1 MGARR
6 VVLYGWSMGVTLIS
20 AFLAHSAVAGT
31 VSAVRYLE
39 IPDVGHTCARDQ
51 DPVRYDA
58 AATEFL
64 RGYLR

>member
-1 MGARR
+1 
-6 VVLYGWSMGVTLIS
+6 MGVTLIS

-39 IPDVGHTCARDQ
+39 IPDVGHTRAWDQ

-64 RGYLR
+64 RAYLR